1 MGLLSSINAFLKAL
15 FGSSKSKKEEVPP
28 KQKLTLSELKSWIST
43 KEKESLSLLEKKWSI
58 RAQELQN
65 QIQKINEAITALK
78 SAKPRLPELYNQNK
92 ALADG
97 NRNTYVNACEI
108 FLKTLDLNFP
118 IDGLPYFEKNFEEA
132 FTKFMAENE
141 RAFAITK
148 EFFTEESVY
157 LKDLLQELYNLLTK
171 LKSDLS
177 EAKLNELVKV
187 KQLYESLSLLMDQ
200 KALLTSELAQIE
212 QKIKTIESE
221 FSEISNKLSKIN
233 ESSEMVRLKE
243 LEKEIEEK
251 SKKLKDLELEIY
263 SLFSDIDAPLRK
275 LAWQKPEYKGFIE
288 SYVNSPISSVLHDSD
303 FKFESVL
310 IALRIAIES
319 NGIVVGDKKRTKI
332 LTTISSF
339 LNDHYLQDWAAKY
352 SQLKTEAD
360 NLKKQ
365 LQGFEALS
373 QIQSLEKKKE
383 ELDKLKV
390 NLQKKKEKIQKK
402 IEKIETESLFSQ
414 LSEGLAQL
422 GISLA
427 SEVKAEVNPQN

>member
-1 MGLLSSINAFLKAL
+1 
-15 FGSSKSKKEEVPP
+15 
-28 KQKLTLSELKSWIST
+28 
-43 KEKESLSLLEKKWSI
+43 
-58 RAQELQN
+58 
-65 QIQKINEAITALK
+65 
-78 SAKPRLPELYNQNK
+78 
-92 ALADG
+92 
-97 NRNTYVNACEI
+97 
-108 FLKTLDLNFP
+108 
-118 IDGLPYFEKNFEEA
+118 
-132 FTKFMAENE
+132 
-141 RAFAITK
+141 
-148 EFFTEESVY
+148 
-157 LKDLLQELYNLLTK
+157 
-171 LKSDLS
+171 
-177 EAKLNELVKV
+177 
-187 KQLYESLSLLMDQ
+187 
-200 KALLTSELAQIE
+200 
-212 QKIKTIESE
+212 
-221 FSEISNKLSKIN
+221 
-233 ESSEMVRLKE
+233 
-243 LEKEIEEK
+243 
-251 SKKLKDLELEIY
+251 
-263 SLFSDIDAPLRK
+263 
-275 LAWQKPEYKGFIE
+275 
-288 SYVNSPISSVLHDSD
+288 LHDSD

-365 LQGFEALS
+365 LQGFEVLS

-402 IEKIETESLFSQ
+402 IEKIETENLFSQ